1 MKKSKKLKKFKF
13 VTRIESTYDIE
24 AENEDEALK
33 KALNIHEGIVVG
45 YKGEGELP
53 SVEVPSFFVSTPER
67 VISVED
73 LNDYYKEHSVN
84 SVKAM
89 DKSVKFGVVC
99 RFETVWFSDRK
110 HADEYCDLYSRWV
123 KNFQPYIIT
132 RYKVVLKERK

>member
-45 YKGEGELP
+45 YKGKGELP

-73 LNDYYKEHSVN
+73 LNDYYKEHSV
-84 SVKAM
+84 KAM
-89 DKSVKFGVVC
+89 GKSAKFGVVC
-99 RFETVWFSDRK
+99 RFETAWFSDRK
-110 HADEYCDLYSRWV
+110 HAEEFCSLYSRWV
-123 KNFQPYIIT
+123 ENFQPYIIT
-132 RYKVVLKERK
+132 RDKVVVKERK

>member
-1 MKKSKKLKKFKF
+1 MKKFKF
-13 VTRIESTYDIE
+13 VTRIESEYDIE
-24 AENEDEALK
+24 ADDEDEALK
-33 KALNIHEGIVVG
+33 KALKLNEDIVVG
-45 YKGEGELP
+45 HKGEGELP
-53 SVEVPSFFVSTPER
+53 FVQDPSFFVSMPER